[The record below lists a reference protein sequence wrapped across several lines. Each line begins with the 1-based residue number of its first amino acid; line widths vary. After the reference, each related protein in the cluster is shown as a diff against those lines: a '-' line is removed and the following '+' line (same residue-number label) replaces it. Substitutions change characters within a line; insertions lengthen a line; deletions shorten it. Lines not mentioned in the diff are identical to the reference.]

1 MKDWSA
7 LMQRRFF
14 NQALVSSVVAAPLLW
29 PQWAHAQTA
38 LREGSDYRRLSRIA
52 PVEAPAGQIEVVE
65 FFSYTCVHCYNFVP
79 VFNNWKQTVG
89 ADVAI
94 KRSPVGFNA
103 SFEPLQRLFYTL
115 EAMGK
120 LDTHHDR
127 VFKSIHEDRQRLN
140 NLDAIAQWAARNG
153 LNRSQF
159 EQTFNSFGV
168 AGKARRATQLQDA
181 YEVEGTPSLGI
192 AGRFYV
198 PGQAARTV
206 QIANMLIQQTR
217 QST

>member
-1 MKDWSA
+1 MH
-7 LMQRRFF
+7 RRVFT
-14 NQALVSSVVAAPLLW
+14 QALATSAVAAPLLW
-29 PQWAHAQTA
+29 SQAAHAQAA
-38 LREGSDYRRLSRIA
+38 LREGSDYRRLSRPA
-52 PVEAPAGQIEVVE
+52 PVEASAGQIEVVE

-79 VFNNWKQTVG
+79 VFNSWKQTVA
-89 ADVAI
+89 ADVVI

-120 LDTHHDR
+120 LETHHER
-127 VFKSIHEDRQRLN
+127 VFKSIHEDRTRLN
-140 NLDAIAQWAARNG
+140 NLDAMAQWAARHG
-153 LNRSQF
+153 LNRDQF
-159 EQTFNSFGV
+159 VQTFNSFAV

-206 QIANMLIQQTR
+206 QVANLLIAQAR